1 MASKSKVAKSKK
13 QRKTRKKQPSMW
25 PWLIGAAVVAVIV
38 GPLIFNR
45 VQSSNLPGESFRS
58 QGNAHVQLGSAPEF
72 EYNSE
77 PPTSGPHTPD
87 LAGFGS
93 YDYIVPDERII
104 HSMEDGG
111 VVMWYA
117 YGTPEENEEHIRAL
131 EDIAQGYRRVVIA
144 PRENMETPYVLTAWT
159 RLQRF
164 DEIDETGMRE
174 FLEAFEGID
183 HHAG

>member
-1 MASKSKVAKSKK
+1 MATKNKSKSKRVTRTAK
-13 QRKTRKKQPSMW
+13 KTSPW
-25 PWLIGAAVVAVIV
+25 PWLIGLGIVLIIAVPIILNSV
-38 GPLIFNR
+38 R
-45 VQSSNLPGESFRS
+45 SSNLPGESFRS
-58 QGNAHVQLGSAPEF
+58 QGNAHIQLGDDHPD
-72 EYNSE
+72 YNSD
-77 PPTSGPHTPD
+77 PPTSGWHTPD

-93 YDYIVPDERII
+93 YDYIVPDQRII

-117 YGTPEENEEHIRAL
+117 YGTPEENSARIEQLEEVAR
-131 EDIAQGYRRVVIA
+131 GYRRVVIA

-164 DEIDETGMRE
+164 DDIDEEGMRT

-183 HHAG
+183 HHGG